1 LGEAR
6 VEKRLHARAD
16 ERWHNGGQRW
26 WLMSGRGARGYLK
39 ARLREDEGAGE
50 EISFAEA
57 GGSFLRRCSSSSGR
71 PAVMARAAAWRAR
84 AASKRER
91 EAVVGGVG
99 DAWRDAG
106 QLAARECHT
115 RF

>member
-1 LGEAR
+1 MGEAR

-39 ARLREDEGAGE
+39 AGLREDEGAGE

-71 PAVMARAAAWRAR
+71 PAVVARAAAWRAR
-84 AASKRER
+84 E
-91 EAVVGGVG
+91 
-99 DAWRDAG
+99 
-106 QLAARECHT
+106 QLAKGKER
-115 RF
+115 RR